1 MGDDKRLHRQD
12 PERTGP
18 IRSFGEMYTSR
29 LGTKLR
35 AETATNSAA
44 REEAAGAPAEGVGL
58 AYRIIDKH
66 INDGRR
72 SAGMLNGQPYNTRAA
87 ADRIQEV
94 IERTLG
100 SWRELLPL
108 WLEAV
113 ATAVTIEPLRM
124 PPTPPPAMPNGE
136 NRDASA
142 GGGASAI
149 AIEMMS
155 IRPVTVSID
164 LRENSDQMPLAAL
177 GLRAVDRS
185 KPELSDIGIEPDVAG
200 GIKVRICVPQ
210 SHPAGTYSGVIVNR
224 ETGESRGTLT
234 VRVVEP

>member
-1 MGDDKRLHRQD
+1 MADDKRLHRKD

-18 IRSFGEMYTSR
+18 IRSFTERYMPGSDTR
-29 LGTKLR
+29 LQEEIV
-35 AETATNSAA
+35 ANSAA
-44 REEAAGAPAEGVGL
+44 RGNAAGEGVGL

-66 INDGRR
+66 INDGRQ
-72 SAGMLNGQPYNTRAA
+72 SAETLNGQPYNTRTA
-87 ADRIQEV
+87 ADRLQEV
-94 IERTLG
+94 IERTLR
-100 SWRELLPL
+100 SWSELLPL

-113 ATAVTIEPLRM
+113 TMAVTIEPPRM
-124 PPTPPPAMPNGE
+124 PSTSPPVMQNGE
-136 NRDASA
+136 NRDA
-142 GGGASAI
+142 GGGDGSSAI
-149 AIEMMS
+149 AIEM
-155 IRPVTVSID
+155 IATRPVTVSID

-185 KPELSDIGIEPDVAG
+185 KPELSEIGIEPDVAG

-234 VRVVEP
+234 VRVSDP